1 MTDTD
6 VPEGTAA
13 HDHDT
18 PSDADDET
26 ATLRDR
32 ARDQIL
38 RSVATPDPD
47 EPVARYDRSPVAL
60 FRLIGALVGLVALEA
75 VSELLPRA
83 VFGLEQDLQVR
94 AGSWAVGIGALAD
107 AIATGLAVLVLVAS
121 VAAAAMGRRPRQLF
135 TSVAAA
141 LLAAAAVA
149 AGAHYAGL
157 TPGEVTGQEW
167 QIAVIAA
174 AVAMSAA
181 SFSVFTTPVAR
192 WSTGVITLFTVI
204 GVLGDDI
211 SLVSRLMVILLAEA
225 IGSLVALV
233 VGTASRQILQAEL
246 LAGLDRARLP
256 VDQLQ
261 RHGGD
266 ARGSQPWTAQLRTG
280 RPVFVK
286 VEAVDEL
293 RAAQLFRLWRRLRL
307 KRPEDERAPSS
318 VRRSGEH
325 EAFVSQRAQTAGVR
339 TPSVIGIG
347 VLEDDRGVFTVFE
360 AVDGVTFDEVD
371 DLKDAALRSAWSQIR
386 ILQRAGI
393 AHRDLRSANL
403 MCSDDDVW
411 VIDFGFSEVAASDTL
426 LQRDVA
432 EFLASSAVVVGPERA
447 VDSAVAVLGADAVA
461 EAIPWIQPLAVS
473 SATRTALSKDQFT
486 DLRERVRAASG
497 LSAPELP
504 QLQRVTWKGV
514 AITAAL
520 GIAIWTLLPQ
530 LTSGIDWSAAL
541 DANRGWM
548 AAALVASALTYVGAS
563 ISVAGSVTES
573 VPLVPTF
580 FAQLAS
586 SFTNRVT
593 PAKVGGLALNLRF
606 LTKQGIDSTV
616 AATGLAVST
625 AAGTVFHVVIT
636 VIVVVWA
643 GNVGLP
649 GISTPPAWVGLVVGG
664 VVALAAVF
672 VLAVP
677 AGRRWWAKK
686 AVPAM
691 KRSLRSFLEVI
702 RSPRNLI
709 MLSSGSI
716 LVTTANLA
724 AFCVSV
730 RAFGIDTPVATLGVV
745 YLAGSALAS
754 AAPTPGGLG
763 ATEAA
768 LVAGLAVVGVPEN
781 ESIPSV
787 LLFRLATFWIPILP
801 GWISLTVLQRR
812 GDL

>member
-1 MTDTD
+1 MTVVDPTD
-6 VPEGTAA
+6 PV
-13 HDHDT
+13 
-18 PSDADDET
+18 DEQT
-26 ATLRDR
+26 SETLRDR
-32 ARDQIL
+32 AMEQVF
-38 RSVATPDPD
+38 RSVAAPDP
-47 EPVARYDRSPVAL
+47 EPTVARYDRSPVAAV
-60 FRLIGALVGLVALEA
+60 RLIAAMVGLIALEA
-75 VSELLPRA
+75 MAELLPRA
-83 VFGLEQDLQVR
+83 VAGLEVDLR
-94 AGSWAVGIGALAD
+94 AHGGSWATAIGELSD
-107 AIATGLAVLVLVAS
+107 AIATGLALLVLVAS
-121 VAAAAMGRRPRQLF
+121 TGAAALGRRPRQMI
-135 TSVAAA
+135 TSLVAAG
-141 LLAAAAVA
+141 LAAAVVLV
-149 AGAHYAGL
+149 GAHYAGL
-157 TPGEVTGQEW
+157 TPGRLTGQEW

-192 WSTGVITLFTVI
+192 WSSGVITVFTV
-204 GVLGDDI
+204 GGALGDDV
-211 SLVSRLMVILLAEA
+211 SLISRLMVILLGEA
-225 IGSLVALV
+225 IGALVALV
-233 VGTASRQILQAEL
+233 VGTASRRILEGEL
-246 LAGLDRARLP
+246 RAGLERARLP
-256 VDQLQ
+256 IEDLT

-266 ARGSQPWTAQLRTG
+266 ARGSQPWTGTLRTG
-280 RPVFVK
+280 RTIFVK
-286 VEAVDEL
+286 VEAVEEL
-293 RAAQLFRLWRRLRL
+293 RAAQLFRLWRRVRL
-307 KRPEDERAPSS
+307 KRPEDEPVPSS

-325 EAFVSQRAQTAGVR
+325 EAFVAQRAQIAGVR

-347 VLEDDRGVFTVFE
+347 VIPDDRGVFTVFE
-360 AVDGVTFDEVD
+360 AIDGVTLDEVD
-371 DLKDAALRSAWSQIR
+371 DLLDATLRAAWSQIQ
-386 ILQRAGI
+386 ILRRAGI
-393 AHRDLRSANL
+393 AHRDLRAANL
-403 MCSDDDVW
+403 MCSDDEPW
-411 VIDFGFSEVAASDTL
+411 VIDFGFAEIAASDTL

-432 EFLASSAVVVGPERA
+432 EFLASGAAVVGPQRA
-447 VDSAVAVLGADAVA
+447 VNNAVAVLGPDVVA
-461 EAIPWIQPLAVS
+461 ESIPWIQPLAVS
-473 SATRTALSKDQFT
+473 AATRAALSKDTFA

-497 LSAPELP
+497 LSAPDIP
-504 QLQRVTWKGV
+504 QLQRVTWKGL

-520 GIAIWTLLPQ
+520 GVAIWTLLPQ

-541 DANRGWM
+541 HADKRWM
-548 AAALVASALTYVGAS
+548 AAALVASALTYVGAA

-573 VPLVPTF
+573 PPLVPTF

-606 LTKQGIDSTV
+606 LTKQGIDSAV

-649 GISTPPAWVGLVVGG
+649 GLSAPPAWVGLVVVGLIAVSA
-664 VVALAAVF
+664 VV
-672 VLAVP
+672 VLVVP
-677 AGRRWWAKK
+677 VGRRWWSNT

-716 LVTTANLA
+716 LVTAANLA

-730 RAFGIDTPVATLGVV
+730 RAFGVDTPVATLGVV

-768 LVAGLAVVGVPEN
+768 LVAGMAVVGVPEN

-801 GWISLTVLQRR
+801 GWIALTVLQRR